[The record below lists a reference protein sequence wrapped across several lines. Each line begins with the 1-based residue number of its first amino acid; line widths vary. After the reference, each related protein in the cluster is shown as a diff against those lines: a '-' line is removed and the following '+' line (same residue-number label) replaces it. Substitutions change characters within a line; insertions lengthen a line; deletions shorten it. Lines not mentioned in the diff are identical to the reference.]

1 MNQFFTSESVTCGH
15 PDKVCDQIA
24 DRILDEMLMQDPE
37 SRSACEVTCA
47 TDQVHI
53 FGEVTTAAKV
63 DYEAVARN
71 VIAEIGYTAPGRG
84 FDADSCRITVDL
96 HEQSPD
102 IAMGITRRGKSEE
115 LNSGAGDQGM
125 MFGFACR
132 ETENLMPLPIEL
144 AHGLVKRLE
153 QVRRTRELPYLL
165 PDGKA
170 QVTVE
175 YEDER
180 PKRVSAVI
188 LSAQHR
194 EDVDIE
200 TIRTDI
206 RQHVIVP
213 AIPKALLDEDTQI
226 FINPTGR
233 FVVGGPA
240 GDSGL
245 TGRKLIVDT
254 YGGYARHGG
263 GSFSGKDPTKVDR
276 SGAYMARYTA
286 KNIVAAGLAEKC
298 EVQLG
303 YSIGLSEPV
312 SVRIDT
318 FGTEKV
324 ASSALYET
332 VRKQVDLR
340 PAAVIQKFGL
350 TRPIYAAVSCYGHFG
365 NHAAAMPWEQTDLA
379 EYLKRTFNRTGEQE
393 IFTKNDDLCLI

>member
-1 MNQFFTSESVTCGH
+1 M
-15 PDKVCDQIA
+15 
-24 DRILDEMLMQDPE
+24 
-37 SRSACEVTCA
+37 
-47 TDQVHI
+47 
-53 FGEVTTAAKV
+53 
-63 DYEAVARN
+63 ARN
-71 VIAEIGYTAPGRG
+71 VISEIGYTEQGRG
-84 FDADSCRITVDL
+84 FDADNCKIFVEL

-102 IAMGITRRGKSEE
+102 IARGITRRKKSEE

-144 AHGLVKRLE
+144 AHGVVKRLE
-153 QVRRTRELPYLL
+153 RVRRTQELPYLL

-175 YEDER
+175 YDGEK
-180 PKRVSAVI
+180 PKRVSTVI
-188 LSAQHR
+188 LSTQHC

-200 TIRTDI
+200 TLRNDVK
-206 RQHVIVP
+206 QHIIAP
-213 AIPKALLDEDTQI
+213 TLPKELLDKDTQI

-276 SGAYMARYTA
+276 SGAYMARYIA
-286 KNIVAAGLAEKC
+286 KNIVAAGLADQC

-318 FGTEKV
+318 FGTGKMMK
-324 ASSALYET
+324 AALYEM
-332 VRKQVDLR
+332 VQKQIDLR
-340 PAAVIQKFGL
+340 PAAIIRKFGL
-350 TRPIYAAVSCYGHFG
+350 NRPIYTSVSCYGHFG
-365 NHAAAMPWEQTDLA
+365 SNAATMPWEQTNLA
-379 EYLKRTFNRTGEQE
+379 EHLKKVMN
-393 IFTKNDDLCLI
+393 